1 MKKLELKEIVM
12 SLVGNINPIGQAN
25 TDNDRFENLKDLCEL
40 VDDLVV
46 KIDDVYYKNKD
57 SHEFSV
63 KRASDYA
70 NKFLTDNLGIK
81 E

>member
-12 SLVGNINPIGQAN
+12 SLIGNINPIGQAN

-40 VDDLVV
+40 VDDLVG

-70 NKFLTDNLGIK
+70 NKFLTENLGIK

>member
-12 SLVGNINPIGQAN
+12 SLIGNINPIGQAN

-70 NKFLTDNLGIK
+70 NKFLTENLGIK

>member
-12 SLVGNINPIGQAN
+12 SLIGNINPIGQSN

-40 VDDLVV
+40 VDDLVG
-46 KIDDVYYKNKD
+46 KIDDVSYKNKD

-70 NKFLTDNLGIK
+70 NKFLTENLGIK

>member
-1 MKKLELKEIVM
+1 MEKLELKDIVM
-12 SLVGNINPIGQAN
+12 KLVGNINPIGETN
-25 TDNDRFENLKDLCEL
+25 TDNDRFENLKNLCEL
-40 VDDLVV
+40 VDDLVG
-46 KIDDVYYKNKD
+46 KINDVSYKNKD
-57 SHEFSV
+57 SREFSV

>member
-1 MKKLELKEIVM
+1 MKKLELKDIVM
-12 SLVGNINPIGQAN
+12 KLVGNINPIGETN
-25 TDNDRFENLKDLCEL
+25 TDNDRFENLKNLCEL
-40 VDDLVV
+40 VDDLLG
-46 KIDDVYYKNKD
+46 KIDDVSYKNKD
-57 SHEFSV
+57 SREFSV

>member
-12 SLVGNINPIGQAN
+12 SLIGNINPIGQAN

-40 VDDLVV
+40 VDDLVC

-70 NKFLTDNLGIK
+70 NKFLTENLGIK

>member
-12 SLVGNINPIGQAN
+12 SLVGNINPIGDTN
-25 TDNDRFENLKDLCEL
+25 TDNDRFENLKNLCEL
-40 VDDLVV
+40 VYDLLGE
-46 KIDDVYYKNKD
+46 IDEVSYKNKD

>member
-1 MKKLELKEIVM
+1 MKKLDIREIVM
-12 SLVGNINPIGQAN
+12 SLIGNINPIGQAN

-40 VDDLVV
+40 VDDLVG